1 VQKPLALSFQVPALA
16 LPDCSSGS
24 RVIFP
29 SGVNVILNFAPEG
42 DAAVNGC
49 PVKKVVFISFGAIGS
64 AAKAARAPK
73 SIDIAIKTYAQH
85 AKISLPSAAPK
96 VISLAIYCKLLKARV
111 GGQLIAAHA
120 VAKKMSI
127 RPPEYKPPLRRAYTN
142 LGWIFA
148 ALTGPATLLAVWIY
162 CAVTYGFLLGFFL
175 GWIPALILA
184 LLVAVA
190 TIFLWPLAAVA
201 VLYVI
206 YRVFGVHPELL
217 IYIAAFVGVIA
228 IAMIWWWHVG
238 NNKL

>member
-1 VQKPLALSFQVPALA
+1 LILQL
-16 LPDCSSGS
+16 
-24 RVIFP
+24 RVD
-29 SGVNVILNFAPEG
+29 LR
-42 DAAVNGC
+42 
-49 PVKKVVFISFGAIGS
+49 
-64 AAKAARAPK
+64 AARK
-73 SIDIAIKTYAQH
+73 DLLAQRD
-85 AKISLPSAAPK
+85 PYE

-127 RPPEYKPPLRRAYTN
+127 RPPEYKPPPRRAYTN

-184 LLVAVA
+184 LLVVVA

-206 YRVFGVHPELL
+206 YRVFGIHPELL
-217 IYIAAFVGVIA
+217 IYIAAFVGIIA
-228 IAMIWWWHVG
+228 IVMIWWWHVG
-238 NNKL
+238 NNKS